1 MAEAAQPKFDRQRDN
16 DSDQSSVSSSAE
28 SSSSDDA
35 DMLTPE
41 RQIAALYESIKNSV
55 KHLYSLAMV
64 IRRPVAT
71 ERLSRASKITV
82 DHFIS
87 FDQRHV
93 DECFPDA
100 SLVLKKR
107 LAKAITRRRQ
117 LLTYNEQHY
126 RKSSEPQ
133 PSDETTAAGHITQ
146 DEPREKAEQEMPP
159 LPVTSNP
166 IKHLVRDTPSYAP
179 TISKGS
185 LLASTEA
192 TKFIPPVDMREEPD
206 VQSESGT
213 ITTFGF
219 TGKDSVGIRVPPR
232 PQNDNGEALDQFL
245 CPLCYHL
252 IEVKGER
259 AWTLVNLS
267 KLSSRISNAV

>member
-1 MAEAAQPKFDRQRDN
+1 
-16 DSDQSSVSSSAE
+16 
-28 SSSSDDA
+28 
-35 DMLTPE
+35 MLTPE